1 MFSLKMKKDLVGIDI
16 GSSSI
21 KLVQLKET
29 KAGYQL
35 EKLGMVPLPAEA
47 IVDNTLMDTSAIVEA
62 VRHLIRTLDIKV
74 TQAACSISGNSVII
88 RKIGFPVMPADELEE
103 QIHWEAEQYI
113 PFDINDVNIDFHILG
128 PDEFDPA
135 KMNVLLVASKKD
147 IINDYVA
154 VFNEAGIALTVLDV
168 DCFALQN
175 AFEINY
181 EPSFDDIIA
190 LVNIGSNIMNLNIIR
205 GGVSLFTR
213 DVQLGGNLFTEEL
226 QKKLAIKGDEA
237 EKLKISAGDSGD
249 ETVQS
254 IIQQVNEV
262 LAMELYR
269 SVDFYN
275 ANAGEEKI
283 TKMYVSGGCCKTSF
297 LLEAIQ
303 RRLNVPVEIINPF
316 QKILCPNSQ
325 FVPEYLK
332 DVGPHVT
339 VAVGLAMR
347 RYADK

>member
-1 MFSLKMKKDLVGIDI
+1 MFSLKKKDLVGIDI
-16 GSSSI
+16 GSSSV
-21 KLVQLKET
+21 KLVQLKES
-29 KAGYQL
+29 KEGYHL
-35 EKLGMVPLPAEA
+35 VKIGMAPLPVEA
-47 IVDNTLMDTSAIVEA
+47 IVDNTLMDPSSIVEA
-62 VRHLIRTLDIKV
+62 IRNLIMTLGIKV

-88 RKIGFPVMPADELEE
+88 RKIGFPVMTSDELEE

-168 DCFALQN
+168 DSFAVQN

-181 EPSFDDIIA
+181 SPAFDEVIA
-190 LVNIGSNIMNLNIIR
+190 LANIGSNIMNLNIIR
-205 GGVSLFTR
+205 GGMSLFTR
-213 DVQLGGNLFTEEL
+213 DVQLGGNLYTEEI
-226 QKKLAIKGDEA
+226 QKKLALKGDEA
-237 EKLKISAGDSGD
+237 EKLKVSGMVASD
-249 ETVQS
+249 ETVRAL
-254 IIQQVNEV
+254 ILQVNET

-275 ANAGEEKI
+275 ANAGDDKI
-283 TKMYVSGGCCKTSF
+283 TKMYVSGGCCKTPF
-297 LLEAIQ
+297 LLDAIQ
-303 RRLNVPVEIINPF
+303 KRLNVPVEIIDPF
-316 QKILCPNSQ
+316 QKIICSDKQ
-325 FVPEYLK
+325 FVPGYLK

>member
-1 MFSLKMKKDLVGIDI
+1 MFSFKKKDLVGIDI
-16 GSSSI
+16 GSSSV
-21 KLVQLKET
+21 KLVQLKES
-29 KAGYQL
+29 KDGYQL
-35 EKLGMVPLPAEA
+35 VKVGMAPLPAEA
-47 IVDNTLMDTSAIVEA
+47 IVDNTLMDTSSIVETI
-62 VRHLIRTLDIKV
+62 RNLISSLGIKV

-88 RKIGFPVMPADELEE
+88 RKIGFPVMTADELED

-147 IINDYVA
+147 IINNYVA

-168 DCFALQN
+168 DSFAVQN

-181 EPSFDDIIA
+181 DPAPDEVIA
-190 LVNIGSNIMNLNIIR
+190 LANIGSNIMNLNITR

-213 DVQLGGNLFTEEL
+213 DVQLGGNLYTEEI
-226 QKKLAIKGDEA
+226 QKKLALKGDEA
-237 EKLKISAGDSGD
+237 EKMKISGMVSSDDAVRGL
-249 ETVQS
+249 
-254 IIQQVNEV
+254 ILQVNET

-275 ANAGEEKI
+275 SNAGEDKI
-283 TKMYVSGGCCKTSF
+283 TKMYVSGGCCKTPF
-297 LLEAIQ
+297 LLDAIQ
-303 RRLNVPVEIINPF
+303 KRLNVPVEIIDPF
-316 QKILCPNSQ
+316 QKIICSDKQ
-325 FVPEYLK
+325 FVPGYLK

-339 VAVGLAMR
+339 VAVGLAMM